1 VPLRPKGWTAAY
13 ALVVAAFLASV
24 TRYYHPP
31 FGFTA
36 LIDFPA
42 AGHAYEIP
50 AVQNAPHYDNPAP
63 SGYDG
68 MFYAQLAVD
77 PLLRDPAIDRALDNP
92 AYRARR
98 ILFSWT
104 ACALGLGRPEWILK
118 AYAIQNVI
126 AWLLMAWLLCR
137 WMPPATPRAFALWTG
152 CLLSPGMLSSV
163 RYALPD
169 GPATLL
175 IAAAVVVAERLT
187 RHPII
192 ALAIVGL
199 AGLGRETSLF
209 AATLL
214 GTFARRNWRDWLL
227 LAIAALVCLAPLALW
242 VDYLRSI
249 YRAQAFTNPGQI
261 AAPLSGLVWKLN
273 VVRTDLA
280 RAPFDI
286 LNVASALAVVAF
298 LAQGAWIVREL
309 LRPGNRPA
317 FALGATAGKSAWAL
331 VGASYLVLGLLIHP
345 VVWEGTPGAFTR
357 VLLPMMIG
365 ANVLLAARPRA
376 SWAMI
381 VATNACAIPSAW
393 LFGWG

>member
-1 VPLRPKGWTAAY
+1 VPFRRGEWIAAY
-13 ALVVAAFLASV
+13 ALVVAAFLAGV

-36 LIDFPA
+36 FIDFPA
-42 AGHAYEIP
+42 AGHADEIP
-50 AVQNAPHYDNPAP
+50 AVRNAPHFDNPA
-63 SGYDG
+63 SRGYDG

-77 PLLRDPAIDRALDNP
+77 PLLRDASIDRALDNP

-104 ACALGLGRPEWILK
+104 AYALGLGRPTWTLK

-126 AWLLMAWLLCR
+126 VWLLMAWLLCR
-137 WMPPATPRAFALWTG
+137 WMPPSTPRAFALWTG

-169 GPATLL
+169 APCALL
-175 IAAAVVVAERLT
+175 IASAVLVAERVPN
-187 RHPII
+187 HPII
-192 ALAIVGL
+192 AGAIVGL
-199 AGLGRETSLF
+199 AGLGRETSLL
-209 AATLL
+209 AVTLL
-214 GTFARRNWRDWLL
+214 GALVKRGWRSWLL
-227 LAIAALVCLAPLALW
+227 VAVALVVCLIPLALW

-249 YRAQAFTNPGQI
+249 YFNQAFTNPGQI
-261 AAPLSGLVWKLN
+261 SAPLSGLMWKLKL
-273 VVRTDLA
+273 VLADLA
-280 RAPFDI
+280 RAPFDM
-286 LNVASALAVVAF
+286 LTVASALAVAAF

-309 LRPGNRPA
+309 FRPGKRPA
-317 FALGATAGKSAWAL
+317 SAPRPTAGKSAWVF
-331 VGASYLVLGLLIHP
+331 VGASYLVLGLMTHP

-357 VLLPMMIG
+357 VLLPLTI
-365 ANVLLAARPRA
+365 ATNVLLAAHPRA

>member
-1 VPLRPKGWTAAY
+1 LRPKGWTAAY

-36 LIDFPA
+36 FIDFPA

-104 ACALGLGRPEWILK
+104 AYALGLGRPEWILK
-118 AYAIQNVI
+118 AYAIQNVL
-126 AWLLMAWLLCR
+126 AWLLMAWVLCR
-137 WMPPATPRAFALWTG
+137 WMPPSTPRAFALWTG

-169 GPATLL
+169 GPGALL
-175 IAAAVVVAERLT
+175 IAVAVVVAERLT
-187 RHPII
+187 RHPIL

-261 AAPLSGLVWKLN
+261 AAPLSGLLWKLN

-309 LRPGNRPA
+309 LRPGKR
-317 FALGATAGKSAWAL
+317 SAWAL
-331 VGASYLVLGLLIHP
+331 VGASYLVLGLVIHP

-357 VLLPMMIG
+357 VLLPITIG